1 MKYSDLNQEQKAMV
15 DKAVALYE
23 RCDNTYKW
31 IVTRCLLTKEQ
42 AQTLL
47 HAVINEC
54 RVDSSIQVLSLQRV
68 GLKTIIEVMDLI
80 REKIV

>member
-31 IVTRCLLTKEQ
+31 IVTNAILTKEQ
-42 AQTLL
+42 AQSYFAA
-47 HAVINEC
+47 H
-54 RVDSSIQVLSLQRV
+54 VDFDLES
-68 GLKTIIEVMDLI
+68 TISDLEFEV
-80 REKIV
+80 ETNAAASHN

>member
-31 IVTRCLLTKEQ
+31 IVTNAILTEEQ
-42 AQTLL
+42 ARSYFS
-47 HAVINEC
+47 AS
-54 RVDSSIQVLSLQRV
+54 VDFDLES
-68 GLKTIIEVMDLI
+68 TISDLEFEV
-80 REKIV
+80 ETNAAASHN

>member
-1 MKYSDLNQEQKAMV
+1 MKYSELNQEQKAMV

-42 AQTLL
+42 AQSYFS
-47 HAVINEC
+47 AS
-54 RVDSSIQVLSLQRV
+54 VDFDLES
-68 GLKTIIEVMDLI
+68 TISDLEFEV
-80 REKIV
+80 ETNAAASHN